1 MPLSIVAPIGFT
13 MDFIL
18 RRVLALGKDLV
29 AGVVLVSLDVGD
41 ESSKRRVESTVK
53 SLEAILSSQGIVVEH
68 RPLRPGH
75 DLIARARD
83 AIARARSISSTG
95 DVELYLT
102 GGPRMLVVA
111 LLLASLTGEPARV
124 VVEGE
129 AFDAILQV
137 ETGIVQRLLC
147 LDETSKKILSALV
160 RGAATPK
167 EVQAATGLPRSTV
180 YKKLRDLEEAGLI
193 RREGENLRPHPD
205 IVIIL

>member
-1 MPLSIVAPIGFT
+1 MSLSIVAPIGFT
-13 MDFIL
+13 MDFVL
-18 RRVLALGKDLV
+18 RRVLALGSRRV
-29 AGVVLVSLDVGD
+29 AGVVLVSLDAGG

-53 SLEAILSSQGIVVEH
+53 SLEAILAQQGVIVEH
-68 RPLRPGH
+68 RSLRPGH
-75 DLIARARD
+75 DLIPRARD
-83 AIARARSISSTG
+83 AIARARSLSPEG

-129 AFDAILQV
+129 AFDAVLQF
-137 ETGIVQRLLC
+137 ETSIVQRLQC
-147 LDETSKKILSALV
+147 LDETSKRILAAVL
-160 RGAATPK
+160 RGATTPK

-193 RREGENLRPHPD
+193 RREGDVLRPHPD
-205 IVIIL
+205 VIKVL